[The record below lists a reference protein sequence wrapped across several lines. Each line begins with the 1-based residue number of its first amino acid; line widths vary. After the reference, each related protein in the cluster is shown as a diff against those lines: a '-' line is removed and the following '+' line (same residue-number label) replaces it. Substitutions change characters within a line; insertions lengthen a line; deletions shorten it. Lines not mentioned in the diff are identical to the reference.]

1 MSFNR
6 RLKFAIVVIISQL
19 LLVALGIAWVVH
31 MVLIWK
37 NGAVHFIEENPV
49 ILLAEIVVTTLIT
62 LFAVAVLAIQIHRL
76 GERRSND
83 ERRGREDSRKVDE
96 VQE

>member
-6 RLKFAIVVIISQL
+6 RLKFATVVIISQL
-19 LLVALGIAWVVH
+19 LLIALGIAWVVH

-37 NGAVHFIEENPV
+37 NGAVQFIEENPV
-49 ILLAEIVVTTLIT
+49 ILLAEIAVTTLIT

-76 GERRSND
+76 GERRRG
-83 ERRGREDSRKVDE
+83 ERRRDDDSGKVR
-96 VQE
+96 